1 MTYKLEAFIEKIK
14 SPIVCIFGDKEVE
27 YADGR
32 ELSKEYFDKYWLVES
47 IIAKGD
53 KIILAMRVNEQVN
66 SIDWIGEEAVD
77 KSFF

>member
-32 ELSKEYFDKYWLVES
+32 ELSKDIFDRYWLVES
-47 IIAKGD
+47 ISAHCGKIVLELKEND
-53 KIILAMRVNEQVN
+53 KINAVSCNE
-66 SIDWIGEEAVD
+66 
-77 KSFF
+77 SFF